1 MNLSNIISSITQL
14 ILISEGDTQMLQ
26 LEKVSRIYETGEL
39 KQTAL
44 NEVSICFSKN
54 EFVAILGPSG
64 SGKTTLLNIIGGLDR
79 CDHGDLVINGKST
92 EKFTDWELDAYRNK
106 SIGFVFQSF
115 NLIPHLS
122 ILDNIQM
129 GMILG
134 GVPSLERKKRAM
146 NLLKRVGLSDQAH
159 KRPCQLSNGQMQRV
173 AIARALAN
181 NPDIILADE
190 PTGSLDSQTG
200 EQTIELIR
208 EMAENKL
215 VIMVTHNEEIA
226 KKFADRVI
234 ILRDGSI
241 ASDSRVANESDP
253 HSELQIKKTRMDF
266 PTALKLSATNIL
278 TKKWRTA
285 LTVLASSIG
294 IVGIFLVLSLS
305 SGFGKQLADFEA
317 QTLSTFPIM
326 VSQTTVDIDSQNY
339 QRFESEMRLSD
350 AEELFI
356 YPYDPSDEIL
366 IHNNDLSDEYL
377 EYVESID
384 PKLLSGFTYTRHVN
398 MNLVAGYGEMAKT
411 IDQTQ
416 VNFTSYP
423 ENLDPESPGY
433 LESNFDLVAG
443 SFPRKPTDLVM
454 IVKQDNRVSKGVLQA
469 LGVDYNR
476 EKIAVEDIVGL
487 RIKAVSNDDF
497 YVKNGMRFSPKT
509 SMSDLIELY
518 YGEVGILLEISG
530 IIRAK
535 EQIKFSV
542 LDEGL
547 AYSDRLAR
555 MFIEDAMKSEIV
567 KAQKEL
573 YVNILTGEQFAS
585 DLFNVLSVIPPDI
598 TSRLIGGITL
608 PVTKRNTLQKLGAF
622 ETPVSV
628 VLYPKDFKSKQKVL
642 DYLDVWNEGKSDED
656 RVIYID
662 LASTITGLLD
672 GVLSASTI
680 VLLSFAM
687 ISLAVSLIMIGI
699 ITYISVTERTKEIGI
714 LRALGARKIDVAR
727 VFNAENFI
735 IGAFSGIL
743 GIFIASLLILPV
755 NSIIERMTGLPD
767 VAYLNPLFALGL
779 AGASVILTI
788 LGGLIPAKMAAR
800 KDPVEALRSE

>member
-1 MNLSNIISSITQL
+1 
-14 ILISEGDTQMLQ
+14 MLQ
-26 LEKVSRIYETGEL
+26 LEKVSKIYETGEFV
-39 KQTAL
+39 QTAL

-79 CDHGDLVINGKST
+79 CYHGDLVINGKSA
-92 EKFTDWELDAYRNK
+92 EEFTDWELDAYRNK

-134 GVPSLERKKRAM
+134 GVHPLERNKKAM
-146 NLLKRVGLSDQAH
+146 NLLEGVGLSDQAN
-159 KRPCQLSNGQMQRV
+159 KKPNQLSNGQMQRV

-181 NPDIILADE
+181 NPDIVLADE

-208 EMAENKL
+208 EMAVNKL

-226 KKFADRVI
+226 KRFADRVI
-234 ILRDGSI
+234 ILRDGYI
-241 ASDSRVANESDP
+241 ASDNRVVNEPDP
-253 HSELQIKKTRMDF
+253 RSELEIKKTRMSY

-305 SGFGKQLADFEA
+305 SGFGRQLADFES

-326 VSQTTVDIDSQNY
+326 VSQTTVDIDSRNF
-339 QRFESEMRLSD
+339 QRFESEMSLSD

-356 YPYDPSDEIL
+356 YPYDTSDEVL
-366 IHNNDLSDEYL
+366 IHNNNLSDEYL
-377 EYVESID
+377 EYVESIN

-411 IDQTQ
+411 IDQTH

-423 ENLDPESPGY
+423 ENLDSESPGY

-443 SFPRKPTDLVM
+443 SFPKKPTDLVM
-454 IVKQDNRVSKGVLQA
+454 IVKQDNRVSKGILQA
-469 LGVDYNR
+469 LGVDYDR
-476 EKIAVEDIVGL
+476 GIIAVEDIVGL
-487 RIKAVSNDDF
+487 RIKAISNNDF
-497 YVKNGMRFSPKT
+497 YVKDGMRFSPKS
-509 SMSDLIELY
+509 SMSDLMELY

-542 LDEGL
+542 LNEGL
-547 AYSDRLAR
+547 AYSDRLAK

-567 KAQKEL
+567 KAQKEF

-642 DYLDVWNEGKSDED
+642 EYLDAWNEGKSDEET
-656 RVIYID
+656 VIYID
-662 LASTITGLLD
+662 LASTITRLLD

-680 VLLSFAM
+680 VLLAFAL

-714 LRALGARKIDVAR
+714 LRALGARKIDVTR

-735 IGAFSGIL
+735 IGTFSGIL
-743 GIFIASLLILPV
+743 GIFIASLLILPM

-767 VAYLNPLFALGL
+767 VAYLNPLIALGL

>member
-1 MNLSNIISSITQL
+1 
-14 ILISEGDTQMLQ
+14 MLQ
-26 LEKVSRIYETGEL
+26 LEKVSKIYETGEFV
-39 KQTAL
+39 QTAL

-79 CDHGDLVINGKST
+79 CYHGDLVINGKSA
-92 EKFTDWELDAYRNK
+92 EEFTDWELDAYRNK

-134 GVPSLERKKRAM
+134 GVHPLERNKKAM
-146 NLLKRVGLSDQAH
+146 NLLEGVGLSDQAN
-159 KRPCQLSNGQMQRV
+159 KKPNQLSNGQMQRV

-181 NPDIILADE
+181 NPDIVLADE

-208 EMAENKL
+208 EMAVNKL
-215 VIMVTHNEEIA
+215 VIMVTHNDEIA
-226 KKFADRVI
+226 KRFADRVI
-234 ILRDGSI
+234 ILRDGYI
-241 ASDSRVANESDP
+241 ASDNRVVNEPDP
-253 HSELQIKKTRMDF
+253 RSELEIKKTRMSY

-305 SGFGKQLADFEA
+305 SGFGRQLADFES

-326 VSQTTVDIDSQNY
+326 VSQTTVDIDSRNF
-339 QRFESEMRLSD
+339 QRFESEMSLSD

-356 YPYDPSDEIL
+356 YPYDTSDEVL
-366 IHNNDLSDEYL
+366 IHNNNLSDEYL
-377 EYVESID
+377 EYVESIN

-411 IDQTQ
+411 IDQTH

-423 ENLDPESPGY
+423 ENLDSESPGY

-443 SFPRKPTDLVM
+443 SFPKKPTDLVM
-454 IVKQDNRVSKGVLQA
+454 IVKQDNRVSKGILQA
-469 LGVDYNR
+469 LGVDYDR
-476 EKIAVEDIVGL
+476 GIIAVEDIVGL
-487 RIKAVSNDDF
+487 KIKAISNNDF
-497 YVKNGMRFSPKT
+497 YVKDGMRFSPKS
-509 SMSDLIELY
+509 SMSDLMELY

-542 LDEGL
+542 LNEGL
-547 AYSDRLAR
+547 AYSDRLAK

-567 KAQKEL
+567 KAQKEF

-642 DYLDVWNEGKSDED
+642 EYLDAWNEGKSDEET
-656 RVIYID
+656 VIYID
-662 LASTITGLLD
+662 LASTITRLLD

-680 VLLSFAM
+680 VLLAFAL

-714 LRALGARKIDVAR
+714 LRALGARKIDVTR

-735 IGAFSGIL
+735 IGTFSGIL
-743 GIFIASLLILPV
+743 GIFIASLLILPM

-767 VAYLNPLFALGL
+767 VAYLNPLIALGL

>member
-1 MNLSNIISSITQL
+1 
-14 ILISEGDTQMLQ
+14 MLQ
-26 LEKVSRIYETGEL
+26 LEKVSKIYETGEFV
-39 KQTAL
+39 QTAL

-79 CDHGDLVINGKST
+79 CYHGDLVINGKSA
-92 EKFTDWELDAYRNK
+92 EEFTDWELDAYRNK

-134 GVPSLERKKRAM
+134 GVHPLERNKKAM
-146 NLLKRVGLSDQAH
+146 NLLEGVGLSDQAN
-159 KRPCQLSNGQMQRV
+159 KKPNQLSNGQMQRV

-181 NPDIILADE
+181 NPDIVLADE
-190 PTGSLDSQTG
+190 PTGSLDSKTG

-208 EMAENKL
+208 GMAENKL

-226 KKFADRVI
+226 KRFADRVI
-234 ILRDGSI
+234 ILRDGYI
-241 ASDSRVANESDP
+241 ASDNRVVNEPDP
-253 HSELQIKKTRMDF
+253 RSELQIKKTRMSY

-305 SGFGKQLADFEA
+305 SGFGRQLADFES

-326 VSQTTVDIDSQNY
+326 VSQTTVDIDSRNF
-339 QRFESEMRLSD
+339 QRFESEMSLSD

-356 YPYDPSDEIL
+356 YPYDTSDEVL
-366 IHNNDLSDEYL
+366 IHNNNLSDEYL
-377 EYVESID
+377 EYVESIN

-411 IDQTQ
+411 IDQTH

-423 ENLDPESPGY
+423 ENLDSESPGY

-443 SFPRKPTDLVM
+443 SFPKKPTDLVM
-454 IVKQDNRVSKGVLQA
+454 IVKQDNRVSKGILQA
-469 LGVDYNR
+469 LGVDYDR
-476 EKIAVEDIVGL
+476 GIIAVEDIVGL
-487 RIKAVSNDDF
+487 KIKAISNNDF
-497 YVKNGMRFSPKT
+497 YVKDGMRFSPKS
-509 SMSDLIELY
+509 SMSDLMELY

-542 LDEGL
+542 LNEGL
-547 AYSDRLAR
+547 AYSDRLAK

-567 KAQKEL
+567 KAQKEF

-608 PVTKRNTLQKLGAF
+608 PVTKRSTLQKLGAF

-642 DYLDVWNEGKSDED
+642 EYLDAWNEGKSDEET
-656 RVIYID
+656 VIYID
-662 LASTITGLLD
+662 LASTITRLLD

-680 VLLSFAM
+680 VLLAFAL

-714 LRALGARKIDVAR
+714 LRALGARKIDVTR

-735 IGAFSGIL
+735 IGTFSGIL
-743 GIFIASLLILPV
+743 GIFIASLLILPM

-767 VAYLNPLFALGL
+767 VAYLNPLIALGL

>member
-1 MNLSNIISSITQL
+1 
-14 ILISEGDTQMLQ
+14 MLQ
-26 LEKVSRIYETGEL
+26 LEKVSKIYETGEFV
-39 KQTAL
+39 QTAL

-79 CDHGDLVINGKST
+79 CYHGDLVINGKSA
-92 EKFTDWELDAYRNK
+92 EEFTDWELDAYRNK

-134 GVPSLERKKRAM
+134 GVHPLERNKKAM
-146 NLLKRVGLSDQAH
+146 NLLEGVGLSDQAN
-159 KRPCQLSNGQMQRV
+159 KKPNQLSNGQMQRV

-181 NPDIILADE
+181 NPDIVLADE

-208 EMAENKL
+208 EMAVNKL

-226 KKFADRVI
+226 KRFADRVI
-234 ILRDGSI
+234 ILRDGYI
-241 ASDSRVANESDP
+241 ASDNRVVNEPDP
-253 HSELQIKKTRMDF
+253 RSELQIKKTRMSY

-305 SGFGKQLADFEA
+305 SGFGRQLADFES

-326 VSQTTVDIDSQNY
+326 VSQTTVDIDSRNF
-339 QRFESEMRLSD
+339 QRFESEMSLSD

-356 YPYDPSDEIL
+356 YPYDTSDEVL
-366 IHNNDLSDEYL
+366 IHNNNLSDEYL
-377 EYVESID
+377 EYVESIN

-411 IDQTQ
+411 IDQTH

-423 ENLDPESPGY
+423 ENLDSESPGY

-443 SFPRKPTDLVM
+443 SFPKKPTDLVM
-454 IVKQDNRVSKGVLQA
+454 IVKQDNRVSKGILQA
-469 LGVDYNR
+469 LGVDYDR
-476 EKIAVEDIVGL
+476 GIIAVEDIVGL
-487 RIKAVSNDDF
+487 KIKAISNNDF
-497 YVKNGMRFSPKT
+497 YVKDGMRFSPKS
-509 SMSDLIELY
+509 SMSDLMELY

-542 LDEGL
+542 LNEGL
-547 AYSDRLAR
+547 AYSDRLAK

-567 KAQKEL
+567 KAQKEF

-642 DYLDVWNEGKSDED
+642 EYLDAWNEGKSDEET
-656 RVIYID
+656 VIYID
-662 LASTITGLLD
+662 LASTITRLLD

-680 VLLSFAM
+680 VLLAFAL

-714 LRALGARKIDVAR
+714 LRALGARKIDVTR

-735 IGAFSGIL
+735 IGTFSGIL
-743 GIFIASLLILPV
+743 GIFIASLLILPM

-767 VAYLNPLFALGL
+767 VAYLNPLIALGL

>member
-1 MNLSNIISSITQL
+1 
-14 ILISEGDTQMLQ
+14 MLQ
-26 LEKVSRIYETGEL
+26 LEKVSKIYETGEFV
-39 KQTAL
+39 QTAL

-79 CDHGDLVINGKST
+79 CYHGDLVINGKSA
-92 EKFTDWELDAYRNK
+92 EEFTDWELDAYRNK

-134 GVPSLERKKRAM
+134 GVHPLERNKKAM
-146 NLLKRVGLSDQAH
+146 NLLEEVGLSDQAN
-159 KRPCQLSNGQMQRV
+159 KKPNQLSNGQMQRV

-181 NPDIILADE
+181 NPDIVLADE

-208 EMAENKL
+208 EMAVNKL

-226 KKFADRVI
+226 KRFADRVI
-234 ILRDGSI
+234 ILRDGYI
-241 ASDSRVANESDP
+241 ASDNRVVNEPDP
-253 HSELQIKKTRMDF
+253 RSELEIKKTRMSY

-305 SGFGKQLADFEA
+305 SGFGRQLADFES

-326 VSQTTVDIDSQNY
+326 VSQTTVDIDSRNF
-339 QRFESEMRLSD
+339 QRFESEMSLSD

-356 YPYDPSDEIL
+356 YPYDTSDEVL
-366 IHNNDLSDEYL
+366 IHNNNLSDEYL
-377 EYVESID
+377 EYVESIN

-411 IDQTQ
+411 IDQTH

-423 ENLDPESPGY
+423 ENLDSESPGY
-433 LESNFDLVAG
+433 LETNFDLVAG
-443 SFPRKPTDLVM
+443 SFPKKPTDLVM
-454 IVKQDNRVSKGVLQA
+454 IVKQDNRVSKGILQA
-469 LGVDYNR
+469 LGVDYDR
-476 EKIAVEDIVGL
+476 GIIAVEDIVGL
-487 RIKAVSNDDF
+487 KIKAISNNDF
-497 YVKNGMRFSPKT
+497 YVKDGMRFSPKS
-509 SMSDLIELY
+509 SMSDLMELY

-542 LDEGL
+542 LNEGL
-547 AYSDRLAR
+547 AYSDRLAK

-567 KAQKEL
+567 KAQKEF

-642 DYLDVWNEGKSDED
+642 EYLDAWNEGKSDEET
-656 RVIYID
+656 VIYID
-662 LASTITGLLD
+662 LASTITRLLD

-680 VLLSFAM
+680 VLLAFAL

-714 LRALGARKIDVAR
+714 LRALGARKIDVTR

-735 IGAFSGIL
+735 IGTFSGIL
-743 GIFIASLLILPV
+743 GIFIASLLILPM

-767 VAYLNPLFALGL
+767 VAYLNPLIALGL

>member
-1 MNLSNIISSITQL
+1 L
-14 ILISEGDTQMLQ
+14 ILISEGDAQMLQ
-26 LEKVSRIYETGEL
+26 LEKVSKIYETGEFV
-39 KQTAL
+39 QTAL

-79 CDHGDLVINGKST
+79 CYHGDLVINGKSA
-92 EKFTDWELDAYRNK
+92 EEFTDWELDAYRNK

-134 GVPSLERKKRAM
+134 GVHPLERNKKAM
-146 NLLKRVGLSDQAH
+146 NLLEGVGLSDQAN
-159 KRPCQLSNGQMQRV
+159 KKPNQLSNGQMQRV

-181 NPDIILADE
+181 NPDIVLADE

-208 EMAENKL
+208 EMAVNKL

-226 KKFADRVI
+226 KRFADRVI
-234 ILRDGSI
+234 ILRDGYI
-241 ASDSRVANESDP
+241 ASDNRVVNGPDP
-253 HSELQIKKTRMDF
+253 RSELEIKKTRMSY

-305 SGFGKQLADFEA
+305 SGFGRQLADFES

-326 VSQTTVDIDSQNY
+326 VSQTTVDIDSRNF
-339 QRFESEMRLSD
+339 QRFESEMSLSD

-356 YPYDPSDEIL
+356 YPYDTSDEVL
-366 IHNNDLSDEYL
+366 IHNNNLSDEYL
-377 EYVESID
+377 EYVESIN

-411 IDQTQ
+411 IDQTH

-423 ENLDPESPGY
+423 ENLDSESPGY

-443 SFPRKPTDLVM
+443 SFPKKPTDLVM
-454 IVKQDNRVSKGVLQA
+454 IVKQDNRVSKGILQA
-469 LGVDYNR
+469 LGVDYDR
-476 EKIAVEDIVGL
+476 GIIAVEDIVGL
-487 RIKAVSNDDF
+487 RIKAISNNDF
-497 YVKNGMRFSPKT
+497 YVKDGMRFSPKS
-509 SMSDLIELY
+509 SMSDLMELY

-542 LDEGL
+542 LNEGL
-547 AYSDRLAR
+547 AYSDRLAK

-567 KAQKEL
+567 KAQKEF

-642 DYLDVWNEGKSDED
+642 EYLDAWNEGKSDEET
-656 RVIYID
+656 VIYID
-662 LASTITGLLD
+662 LASTITRLLD

-680 VLLSFAM
+680 VLLAFAL

-714 LRALGARKIDVAR
+714 LRALGARKIDVTR

-735 IGAFSGIL
+735 IGTFSGIL
-743 GIFIASLLILPV
+743 GIFIASLLILPM

-767 VAYLNPLFALGL
+767 VAYLNPLIALGL

>member
-1 MNLSNIISSITQL
+1 
-14 ILISEGDTQMLQ
+14 MLQ
-26 LEKVSRIYETGEL
+26 LEKVSKIYETGEFV
-39 KQTAL
+39 QTAL

-79 CDHGDLVINGKST
+79 CYHGDLVINGKSA
-92 EKFTDWELDAYRNK
+92 EEFTDWELDAYRNK

-134 GVPSLERKKRAM
+134 GVHPLERNKKAM
-146 NLLKRVGLSDQAH
+146 NLLEGVGLSDQAN
-159 KRPCQLSNGQMQRV
+159 KKPNQLSNGQMQRV

-181 NPDIILADE
+181 NPDIVLADE

-208 EMAENKL
+208 EMAVNKL

-226 KKFADRVI
+226 KRFADRVI
-234 ILRDGSI
+234 ILRDGYI
-241 ASDSRVANESDP
+241 ASDNRVVNEPDP
-253 HSELQIKKTRMDF
+253 RSELEIKKTRMSY

-305 SGFGKQLADFEA
+305 SGFGRQLADFES

-326 VSQTTVDIDSQNY
+326 VSQTTVDIDSRNF
-339 QRFESEMRLSD
+339 QRFESEMSLSD

-356 YPYDPSDEIL
+356 YPYDTSDEVL
-366 IHNNDLSDEYL
+366 IHNNNLSDEYL
-377 EYVESID
+377 EYVESIN

-411 IDQTQ
+411 IDQTH

-423 ENLDPESPGY
+423 ENLDSESPGY

-443 SFPRKPTDLVM
+443 SFPKKPTDLVM
-454 IVKQDNRVSKGVLQA
+454 IVKQDNRVSKGILQA
-469 LGVDYNR
+469 LGVDYDR
-476 EKIAVEDIVGL
+476 GIIAVEDIVGL
-487 RIKAVSNDDF
+487 KIKAISNNDF
-497 YVKNGMRFSPKT
+497 YVKDGMRFSPKS
-509 SMSDLIELY
+509 SMSDLMELY

-542 LDEGL
+542 LNEGL
-547 AYSDRLAR
+547 AYSDRLAK

-567 KAQKEL
+567 KAQKEF

-608 PVTKRNTLQKLGAF
+608 PVTKRSTLQKLGAF

-642 DYLDVWNEGKSDED
+642 EYLDAWNEGKSDEET
-656 RVIYID
+656 VIYID
-662 LASTITGLLD
+662 LASTITRLLD

-680 VLLSFAM
+680 VLLAFAL

-714 LRALGARKIDVAR
+714 LRALGARKIDVTR

-735 IGAFSGIL
+735 IGTFSGIL
-743 GIFIASLLILPV
+743 GIFIASLLILPM

-767 VAYLNPLFALGL
+767 VAYLNPLIALGL

>member
-1 MNLSNIISSITQL
+1 
-14 ILISEGDTQMLQ
+14 MLQ
-26 LEKVSRIYETGEL
+26 LEKVSKIYETGEFV
-39 KQTAL
+39 QTAL

-79 CDHGDLVINGKST
+79 CYHGDLVINGKSA
-92 EKFTDWELDAYRNK
+92 EEFTDWELDAYRNK

-134 GVPSLERKKRAM
+134 GVHPLERNKKAM
-146 NLLKRVGLSDQAH
+146 NLLEEVGLSDQAN
-159 KRPCQLSNGQMQRV
+159 KKPNQLSNGQMQRV

-181 NPDIILADE
+181 NPDIVLADE

-208 EMAENKL
+208 EMAVNKL

-226 KKFADRVI
+226 KRFADRVI
-234 ILRDGSI
+234 ILRDGYI
-241 ASDSRVANESDP
+241 ASDNRVVNEPDP
-253 HSELQIKKTRMDF
+253 RSELQIKKTRMSY

-305 SGFGKQLADFEA
+305 SGFGRQLADFES

-326 VSQTTVDIDSQNY
+326 VSQTTVDIDSRNFR
-339 QRFESEMRLSD
+339 RFESEMSLSD

-356 YPYDPSDEIL
+356 YPYDTSDEVL
-366 IHNNDLSDEYL
+366 IHNNNLSDEYL
-377 EYVESID
+377 EYVESIN

-411 IDQTQ
+411 IDQTH

-423 ENLDPESPGY
+423 ENLDSESPGY

-443 SFPRKPTDLVM
+443 SFPKKPTDLVM
-454 IVKQDNRVSKGVLQA
+454 IVKQDNRVSKGILQA
-469 LGVDYNR
+469 LGVDYDR
-476 EKIAVEDIVGL
+476 GIIAVEDIVGL
-487 RIKAVSNDDF
+487 RIKAISNNDF
-497 YVKNGMRFSPKT
+497 YVKDGMRFSPKS
-509 SMSDLIELY
+509 SMSDLMELY

-542 LDEGL
+542 LNEGL
-547 AYSDRLAR
+547 AYSDSLAK

-567 KAQKEL
+567 KAQKEF

-642 DYLDVWNEGKSDED
+642 EYLDAWNEGKSDEET
-656 RVIYID
+656 VIYID
-662 LASTITGLLD
+662 LASTITRLLD

-680 VLLSFAM
+680 VLLAFAL

-714 LRALGARKIDVAR
+714 LRALGARKIDVTR

-735 IGAFSGIL
+735 IGTFSGIL
-743 GIFIASLLILPV
+743 GIFIASLLILPM

-767 VAYLNPLFALGL
+767 VAYLNPLIALGL

-800 KDPVEALRSE
+800 KDPVEGFEK

>member
-1 MNLSNIISSITQL
+1 L
-14 ILISEGDTQMLQ
+14 ILISEGDAQMLQ
-26 LEKVSRIYETGEL
+26 LEKVSKIYETGEFV
-39 KQTAL
+39 QTAL

-79 CDHGDLVINGKST
+79 CYHGDLVINGKSA
-92 EKFTDWELDAYRNK
+92 EEFTDWELDAYRNK

-134 GVPSLERKKRAM
+134 GVHPLERNKKAM
-146 NLLKRVGLSDQAH
+146 NLLEEVGLSDQAN
-159 KRPCQLSNGQMQRV
+159 KKPNQLSNGQMQRV

-181 NPDIILADE
+181 NPDIVLADE

-208 EMAENKL
+208 EMAVNKL

-226 KKFADRVI
+226 KRFADRVI
-234 ILRDGSI
+234 ILRDGYI
-241 ASDSRVANESDP
+241 ASDNRVVNEPDP
-253 HSELQIKKTRMDF
+253 RSELEIKKTRMSY

-305 SGFGKQLADFEA
+305 SGFGRQLADFES

-326 VSQTTVDIDSQNY
+326 VSQTTVDIDSRNF
-339 QRFESEMRLSD
+339 QRFESEMSLSD

-356 YPYDPSDEIL
+356 YPYDTSDEVL
-366 IHNNDLSDEYL
+366 IHNNNLSDEYL
-377 EYVESID
+377 EYVESIN

-411 IDQTQ
+411 IDQTH

-423 ENLDPESPGY
+423 ENLDSESPGY
-433 LESNFDLVAG
+433 LETNFDLVAG
-443 SFPRKPTDLVM
+443 SFPKKPTDLVM
-454 IVKQDNRVSKGVLQA
+454 IVKQDNRVSKGILQA
-469 LGVDYNR
+469 LGVDYDR
-476 EKIAVEDIVGL
+476 GIIAVEDIVGL
-487 RIKAVSNDDF
+487 KIKAISNNDF
-497 YVKNGMRFSPKT
+497 YVKDGMRFSPKS
-509 SMSDLIELY
+509 SMSDLMELY

-542 LDEGL
+542 LNEGL
-547 AYSDRLAR
+547 AYSDRLAK

-567 KAQKEL
+567 KAQKEF

-642 DYLDVWNEGKSDED
+642 EYLDAWNEGKSDEET
-656 RVIYID
+656 VIYID
-662 LASTITGLLD
+662 LASTITRLLD

-680 VLLSFAM
+680 VLLAFAL

-714 LRALGARKIDVAR
+714 LRALGARKIDVTR

-735 IGAFSGIL
+735 IGTFSGIL
-743 GIFIASLLILPV
+743 GIFIASLLILPM

-767 VAYLNPLFALGL
+767 VAYLNPLIALGL

>member
-1 MNLSNIISSITQL
+1 ML
-14 ILISEGDTQMLQ
+14 ILISEGDAQMLQ
-26 LEKVSRIYETGEL
+26 LEKVSKIYETGEFV
-39 KQTAL
+39 QTAL

-79 CDHGDLVINGKST
+79 CYHGDLVINGKSA
-92 EKFTDWELDAYRNK
+92 EEFTDWELDAYRNK

-134 GVPSLERKKRAM
+134 GVHPLERNKKAM
-146 NLLKRVGLSDQAH
+146 NLLEGVGLSDQAN
-159 KRPCQLSNGQMQRV
+159 KKPNQLSNGQMQRV

-181 NPDIILADE
+181 NPDIVLADE

-208 EMAENKL
+208 EMAVNKL

-226 KKFADRVI
+226 KRFADRVI
-234 ILRDGSI
+234 ILRDGYI
-241 ASDSRVANESDP
+241 ASDNRVVNEPDP
-253 HSELQIKKTRMDF
+253 RSELEIKKTRMSY

-305 SGFGKQLADFEA
+305 SGFGRQLADFES

-326 VSQTTVDIDSQNY
+326 VSQTTVDIDSRNF
-339 QRFESEMRLSD
+339 QRFESEMSLSD

-356 YPYDPSDEIL
+356 YPYDTSDEVL
-366 IHNNDLSDEYL
+366 IHNNNLSDEYL
-377 EYVESID
+377 EYVESIN

-411 IDQTQ
+411 IDQTH

-423 ENLDPESPGY
+423 ENLDSESPGY

-443 SFPRKPTDLVM
+443 SFPKKPTDLVM
-454 IVKQDNRVSKGVLQA
+454 IVKQDNRVSKGILQA
-469 LGVDYNR
+469 LGVDYDR
-476 EKIAVEDIVGL
+476 GIIAVEDIVGL
-487 RIKAVSNDDF
+487 KIKAISNNDF
-497 YVKNGMRFSPKT
+497 YVKDGMRFSPKS
-509 SMSDLIELY
+509 SMSDLMELY

-542 LDEGL
+542 LNEGL
-547 AYSDRLAR
+547 AYSDRLAK

-567 KAQKEL
+567 KAQKEF

-642 DYLDVWNEGKSDED
+642 EYLDAWNEGKSDEET
-656 RVIYID
+656 VIYID
-662 LASTITGLLD
+662 LASTITRLLD

-680 VLLSFAM
+680 VLLAFAL

-714 LRALGARKIDVAR
+714 LRALGARKIDVTR

-735 IGAFSGIL
+735 IGTFSGIL
-743 GIFIASLLILPV
+743 GIFIASLLILPM

-767 VAYLNPLFALGL
+767 VAYLNPLIALGL

>member
-1 MNLSNIISSITQL
+1 
-14 ILISEGDTQMLQ
+14 MLQ
-26 LEKVSRIYETGEL
+26 LEKVSKIYETGEFV
-39 KQTAL
+39 QTAL

-79 CDHGDLVINGKST
+79 CYHGDLVINGKSA
-92 EKFTDWELDAYRNK
+92 EEFTDWELDAYRNK

-134 GVPSLERKKRAM
+134 GVHPLERNKKAM
-146 NLLKRVGLSDQAH
+146 NLLEGVGLSDQAN
-159 KRPCQLSNGQMQRV
+159 KKPNQLSNGQMQRV

-181 NPDIILADE
+181 NPDIVLADE

-208 EMAENKL
+208 EMAVNKL

-226 KKFADRVI
+226 KRFADRVI
-234 ILRDGSI
+234 ILRDGYI
-241 ASDSRVANESDP
+241 ASDNRVVNEPDP
-253 HSELQIKKTRMDF
+253 RSELEIKKTRMSY

-305 SGFGKQLADFEA
+305 SGFGRQLADFES

-326 VSQTTVDIDSQNY
+326 VSQTTVDIDSRNF
-339 QRFESEMRLSD
+339 QRFESEMSLSD

-356 YPYDPSDEIL
+356 YPYDTSDEVL
-366 IHNNDLSDEYL
+366 IHNNNLSDEYL
-377 EYVESID
+377 EYVESIN

-411 IDQTQ
+411 IDQTH

-423 ENLDPESPGY
+423 ENLDSESPGY

-443 SFPRKPTDLVM
+443 SFPKKPTDLVM
-454 IVKQDNRVSKGVLQA
+454 IVKQDNRVSKGILQA
-469 LGVDYNR
+469 LGVDYDR
-476 EKIAVEDIVGL
+476 GIIAVEDIVGL
-487 RIKAVSNDDF
+487 KIKAISNNDF
-497 YVKNGMRFSPKT
+497 YVKDGMRFSPKS
-509 SMSDLIELY
+509 SMSDLMELY

-542 LDEGL
+542 LNEGL
-547 AYSDRLAR
+547 AYSDRLAK

-567 KAQKEL
+567 KAQKEF

-642 DYLDVWNEGKSDED
+642 EYLDAWNEGKSDEET
-656 RVIYID
+656 VIYID
-662 LASTITGLLD
+662 LASTITRLLD

-680 VLLSFAM
+680 VLLAFAL

-714 LRALGARKIDVAR
+714 LRALGARKIDVTR

-735 IGAFSGIL
+735 IGTFSGIL
-743 GIFIASLLILPV
+743 GIFIASLLILPM

-767 VAYLNPLFALGL
+767 VAYLNPLIALGL

>member
-1 MNLSNIISSITQL
+1 
-14 ILISEGDTQMLQ
+14 MLQ
-26 LEKVSRIYETGEL
+26 LEKVSKIYETGEFV
-39 KQTAL
+39 QTAL

-79 CDHGDLVINGKST
+79 CYHGDLVINGKSA
-92 EKFTDWELDAYRNK
+92 EEFTDWELDAYRNK

-134 GVPSLERKKRAM
+134 GVHPLERNKKAM
-146 NLLKRVGLSDQAH
+146 NLLEGVGLSDQAN
-159 KRPCQLSNGQMQRV
+159 KKPNQLSNGQMQRV

-181 NPDIILADE
+181 NPDIVLADE

-208 EMAENKL
+208 EMAVNKL

-226 KKFADRVI
+226 KRFADRVI
-234 ILRDGSI
+234 ILRDGYI
-241 ASDSRVANESDP
+241 ASDNRVVNGPDP
-253 HSELQIKKTRMDF
+253 RSELEIKKTRMSY

-305 SGFGKQLADFEA
+305 SGFGRQLADFES

-326 VSQTTVDIDSQNY
+326 VSQTTVDIDSRNF
-339 QRFESEMRLSD
+339 QRFESEMSLSD

-356 YPYDPSDEIL
+356 YPYDTSDEVL
-366 IHNNDLSDEYL
+366 IHNNNLSDEYL
-377 EYVESID
+377 EYVESIN

-411 IDQTQ
+411 IDQTH

-423 ENLDPESPGY
+423 ENLDSESPGY

-443 SFPRKPTDLVM
+443 SFPKKPTDLVM
-454 IVKQDNRVSKGVLQA
+454 IVKQDNRVSKGILQA
-469 LGVDYNR
+469 LGVDYDR
-476 EKIAVEDIVGL
+476 GIIAVEDIVGL
-487 RIKAVSNDDF
+487 RIKAISNNDF
-497 YVKNGMRFSPKT
+497 YVKDGMRFSPKS
-509 SMSDLIELY
+509 SMSDLMELY

-542 LDEGL
+542 LNEGL
-547 AYSDRLAR
+547 AYSDRLAK

-567 KAQKEL
+567 KAQKEF

-642 DYLDVWNEGKSDED
+642 EYLDAWNEGKSDEET
-656 RVIYID
+656 VIYID
-662 LASTITGLLD
+662 LASTITRLLD

-680 VLLSFAM
+680 VLLAFAL

-714 LRALGARKIDVAR
+714 LRALGARKIDVTR

-735 IGAFSGIL
+735 IGTFSGIL
-743 GIFIASLLILPV
+743 GIFIASLLILPM

-767 VAYLNPLFALGL
+767 VAYLNPLIALGL

>member
-1 MNLSNIISSITQL
+1 
-14 ILISEGDTQMLQ
+14 MLQ
-26 LEKVSRIYETGEL
+26 LEKVSKIYETGEFV
-39 KQTAL
+39 QTAL

-79 CDHGDLVINGKST
+79 CYHGDLVINGKSA
-92 EKFTDWELDAYRNK
+92 EEFTDWELDAYRNK

-134 GVPSLERKKRAM
+134 GVHPLERNKKAM
-146 NLLKRVGLSDQAH
+146 NLLEGVGLSDQAN
-159 KRPCQLSNGQMQRV
+159 KKPNQLSNGQMQRV

-181 NPDIILADE
+181 NPDIVLADE

-208 EMAENKL
+208 EMAVNKL

-226 KKFADRVI
+226 KRFADRVI
-234 ILRDGSI
+234 ILRDGYI
-241 ASDSRVANESDP
+241 ASDNRVVNEPDP
-253 HSELQIKKTRMDF
+253 RSELQIKKTRMSY

-305 SGFGKQLADFEA
+305 SGFGRQLADFES

-326 VSQTTVDIDSQNY
+326 VSQTTVDIDSRNF
-339 QRFESEMRLSD
+339 QRFESEMSLSD

-356 YPYDPSDEIL
+356 YPYDTSDEVL
-366 IHNNDLSDEYL
+366 IHNNNLSDEYL
-377 EYVESID
+377 EYVESIN

-411 IDQTQ
+411 IDQTH

-423 ENLDPESPGY
+423 ENLDSESPGY

-443 SFPRKPTDLVM
+443 SFPKKPTDLVM
-454 IVKQDNRVSKGVLQA
+454 IVKQDNRVSKGILQA
-469 LGVDYNR
+469 LGVDYDR
-476 EKIAVEDIVGL
+476 GIIAVEDIVGL
-487 RIKAVSNDDF
+487 KIKAISNNDF
-497 YVKNGMRFSPKT
+497 YVKDGMRFSPKS
-509 SMSDLIELY
+509 SMSDLMELY

-542 LDEGL
+542 LNEGL
-547 AYSDRLAR
+547 AYSDSLAK

-567 KAQKEL
+567 KAQKEF

-642 DYLDVWNEGKSDED
+642 EYLDAWNEGKSDEET
-656 RVIYID
+656 VIYID
-662 LASTITGLLD
+662 LASTITRLLD

-680 VLLSFAM
+680 VLLAFAL

-714 LRALGARKIDVAR
+714 LRALGARKIDVTR

-735 IGAFSGIL
+735 IGTFSGIL
-743 GIFIASLLILPV
+743 GIFIASLLILPM

-767 VAYLNPLFALGL
+767 VAYLNPLIALGL

>member
-1 MNLSNIISSITQL
+1 
-14 ILISEGDTQMLQ
+14 MLK
-26 LEKVSRIYETGEL
+26 LAKVSKIYEVGEL

-44 NEVSICFSKN
+44 NKVSICFSVN

-79 CDHGDLVINGKST
+79 CDHGELVINGKST
-92 EKFTDWELDAYRNK
+92 EEFTDWELDAYRNK
-106 SIGFVFQSF
+106 SIGFVFQNF

-134 GVPSLERKKRAM
+134 GVHPSERKKRAM
-146 NLLKRVGLSDQAH
+146 NLLKRVGLSDQVN
-159 KRPCQLSNGQMQRV
+159 KKPFQLSNGQMQRV

-226 KKFADRVI
+226 KRFADRVI

-241 ASDSRVANESDP
+241 ASDSKVANESDP
-253 HSELQIKKTRMDF
+253 HSELQIKKTRMSF
-266 PTALKLSATNIL
+266 PTAVKLSATNIM

-294 IVGIFLVLSLS
+294 IVGILLVLSLS
-305 SGFGKQLADFEA
+305 SGFGKQLSDFEA

-326 VSQTTVDIDSQNY
+326 VSQTTVDIASRNY
-339 QRFESEMRLSD
+339 QRFESSMGLSD
-350 AEELFI
+350 AEGLFI
-356 YPYDPSDEIL
+356 FPYDPSDEIL

-377 EYVESID
+377 EYVENID
-384 PKLLSGFTYTRHVN
+384 PKLLSGFTYTRHIN

-411 IDQTQ
+411 VDQTQ

-423 ENLDPESPGY
+423 ENLDPESQGY

-454 IVKQDNRVSKGVLQA
+454 IVNQDNRISKGILQA
-469 LGVDYNR
+469 LGVDYDK

-487 RIKAVSNDDF
+487 RIKAVSNNDF
-497 YVKNGMRFSPKT
+497 YVKNGMRFSPKS
-509 SMSDLIELY
+509 SMSELMELY
-518 YGEVGILLEISG
+518 YGEVGIPLEISG

-535 EQIKFSV
+535 DYIEFSV

-547 AYSDRLAR
+547 AYSDRLAQ
-555 MFIEDAMKSEIV
+555 MFIQDAVKSEIV

-585 DLFNVLSVIPPDI
+585 DLFNILSLIPPDI

-628 VLYPKDFKSKQKVL
+628 VLYPKDFKSKQKVIE
-642 DYLDVWNEGKSDED
+642 YLDAWNEGKSDED

-662 LASTITGLLD
+662 LASIITGLLD
-672 GVLSASTI
+672 GVLSAATI
-680 VLLSFAM
+680 VLLAFAL

-699 ITYISVTERTKEIGI
+699 ITYISVTERTREIGI
-714 LRALGARKIDVAR
+714 LRALGARKIDVTR
-727 VFNAENFI
+727 VFNAENFV
-735 IGAFSGIL
+735 IGTFSGIL
-743 GIFIASLLILPV
+743 GIFVASLLILPV

-767 VAYLNPLFALGL
+767 VAYLNPLTALGL
-779 AGASVILTI
+779 AGASVLLTI

>member
-1 MNLSNIISSITQL
+1 
-14 ILISEGDTQMLQ
+14 MLQ
-26 LEKVSRIYETGEL
+26 LEKVSKIYETGEFV
-39 KQTAL
+39 QTAL

-79 CDHGDLVINGKST
+79 CYHGDLVINGKSA
-92 EKFTDWELDAYRNK
+92 EEFTDWELDAYRNK

-134 GVPSLERKKRAM
+134 GVHPLERNKKAM
-146 NLLKRVGLSDQAH
+146 NLLEGVGLSDQAN
-159 KRPCQLSNGQMQRV
+159 KKPNQLSNGQMQRV

-181 NPDIILADE
+181 NPDIVLADE

-208 EMAENKL
+208 EMAVNKL

-226 KKFADRVI
+226 KRFADRVI
-234 ILRDGSI
+234 ILRDGYI
-241 ASDSRVANESDP
+241 ASDNRVVNEPDP
-253 HSELQIKKTRMDF
+253 RSELQIKKTRMSY

-305 SGFGKQLADFEA
+305 SGFGRQLADFES

-326 VSQTTVDIDSQNY
+326 VSQTTVDIDSRNF
-339 QRFESEMRLSD
+339 QRFESEMSLSD

-356 YPYDPSDEIL
+356 YPYDTSDEVL
-366 IHNNDLSDEYL
+366 IHNNNLSDEYL
-377 EYVESID
+377 EYVESIN

-411 IDQTQ
+411 IDQTH

-423 ENLDPESPGY
+423 ENLDSESPGY

-443 SFPRKPTDLVM
+443 SFPKKPTDLVM
-454 IVKQDNRVSKGVLQA
+454 IVKQDNRVSKGILQA
-469 LGVDYNR
+469 LGVDYDR
-476 EKIAVEDIVGL
+476 GIIAVEDIVGL
-487 RIKAVSNDDF
+487 RIKAISNNDF
-497 YVKNGMRFSPKT
+497 YVKDGMRFSPKS
-509 SMSDLIELY
+509 SMSDLMELY

-542 LDEGL
+542 LNEGL
-547 AYSDRLAR
+547 AYSDSLAK

-567 KAQKEL
+567 KAQKEF

-642 DYLDVWNEGKSDED
+642 EYLDAWNEGKSDEET
-656 RVIYID
+656 VIYID
-662 LASTITGLLD
+662 LASTITRLLD

-680 VLLSFAM
+680 VLLAFAL

-714 LRALGARKIDVAR
+714 LRALGARKIDVTR

-735 IGAFSGIL
+735 IGTFSGIL
-743 GIFIASLLILPV
+743 GIFIASLLILPM

-767 VAYLNPLFALGL
+767 VAYLNPLIALGL

>member
-1 MNLSNIISSITQL
+1 
-14 ILISEGDTQMLQ
+14 MLQ
-26 LEKVSRIYETGEL
+26 LEKVSKIYETGEFV
-39 KQTAL
+39 QTAL

-79 CDHGDLVINGKST
+79 CYHGDLVINGKSA
-92 EKFTDWELDAYRNK
+92 EEFTDWELDAYRNK

-134 GVPSLERKKRAM
+134 GVHPLERNKKAM
-146 NLLKRVGLSDQAH
+146 NLLEEVGLSDQAN
-159 KRPCQLSNGQMQRV
+159 KKPNQLSNGQMQRV

-181 NPDIILADE
+181 NPDIVLADE

-208 EMAENKL
+208 EMAVNKL

-226 KKFADRVI
+226 KRFADRVI
-234 ILRDGSI
+234 ILRDGYI
-241 ASDSRVANESDP
+241 ASDNRVVNEPDP
-253 HSELQIKKTRMDF
+253 RSELQIKKTRMSY

-305 SGFGKQLADFEA
+305 SGFGRQLADFES

-326 VSQTTVDIDSQNY
+326 VSQTTVDIDSRNFR
-339 QRFESEMRLSD
+339 RFESEMSLSD

-356 YPYDPSDEIL
+356 YPYDTSDEVL
-366 IHNNDLSDEYL
+366 IHNNNLSDEYL
-377 EYVESID
+377 EYVESIN

-411 IDQTQ
+411 IDQTH

-423 ENLDPESPGY
+423 ENLDSESPGY

-443 SFPRKPTDLVM
+443 SFPKKPTDLVM
-454 IVKQDNRVSKGVLQA
+454 IVKQDNRVSKGILQA
-469 LGVDYNR
+469 LGVDYDR
-476 EKIAVEDIVGL
+476 GIIAVEDIVGL
-487 RIKAVSNDDF
+487 RIKAISNNDF
-497 YVKNGMRFSPKT
+497 YVKDGMRFSPKS
-509 SMSDLIELY
+509 SMSDLMELY

-542 LDEGL
+542 LNEGL
-547 AYSDRLAR
+547 AYSDSLAK

-567 KAQKEL
+567 KAQKEF

-642 DYLDVWNEGKSDED
+642 EYLDAWNEGKSDEET
-656 RVIYID
+656 VIYID
-662 LASTITGLLD
+662 LASTITRLLD

-680 VLLSFAM
+680 VLLAFAL

-714 LRALGARKIDVAR
+714 LRALGARKIDVTR

-735 IGAFSGIL
+735 IGTFSGIL
-743 GIFIASLLILPV
+743 GIFIASLLILPM

-767 VAYLNPLFALGL
+767 VAYLNPLIALGL

>member
-1 MNLSNIISSITQL
+1 
-14 ILISEGDTQMLQ
+14 MLQ
-26 LEKVSRIYETGEL
+26 LEKVSKIYETGEFV
-39 KQTAL
+39 QTAL

-79 CDHGDLVINGKST
+79 CYHGDLVINGKSA
-92 EKFTDWELDAYRNK
+92 EEFTDWELDAYRNK

-134 GVPSLERKKRAM
+134 GVHPLERNKKAM
-146 NLLKRVGLSDQAH
+146 NLLEGVGLSDQAN
-159 KRPCQLSNGQMQRV
+159 KKPNQLSNGQMQRV

-181 NPDIILADE
+181 NPDIVLADE

-208 EMAENKL
+208 EMAVNKL

-226 KKFADRVI
+226 KRFADRVI
-234 ILRDGSI
+234 ILRDGYI
-241 ASDSRVANESDP
+241 ASDNRVVNGPDP
-253 HSELQIKKTRMDF
+253 RSELEIKKTRMSY

-305 SGFGKQLADFEA
+305 SGFGRQLADFES

-326 VSQTTVDIDSQNY
+326 VSQTTVDIDSRNF
-339 QRFESEMRLSD
+339 QRFESEMSLSD

-356 YPYDPSDEIL
+356 YPYDTSDEVL
-366 IHNNDLSDEYL
+366 IHNNNLSDEYL
-377 EYVESID
+377 EYVESIN

-411 IDQTQ
+411 IDQTH

-423 ENLDPESPGY
+423 ENLDSESPGY

-443 SFPRKPTDLVM
+443 SFPKKPTDLVM
-454 IVKQDNRVSKGVLQA
+454 IVKQDNRVSKGILQA
-469 LGVDYNR
+469 LGVDYDR
-476 EKIAVEDIVGL
+476 GIIAVEDIVGL
-487 RIKAVSNDDF
+487 KIKAISNNDF
-497 YVKNGMRFSPKT
+497 YVKDGMRFSPKS
-509 SMSDLIELY
+509 SMSDLMELY

-542 LDEGL
+542 LNEGL
-547 AYSDRLAR
+547 AYSDRLAK

-567 KAQKEL
+567 KAQKEF

-642 DYLDVWNEGKSDED
+642 EYLDAWNEGKSDEET
-656 RVIYID
+656 VIYID
-662 LASTITGLLD
+662 LASTITRLLD

-680 VLLSFAM
+680 VLLAFAL

-714 LRALGARKIDVAR
+714 LRALGARKIDVTR

-735 IGAFSGIL
+735 IGTFSGIL
-743 GIFIASLLILPV
+743 GIFIASLLILPM

-767 VAYLNPLFALGL
+767 VAYLNPLIALGL

>member
-1 MNLSNIISSITQL
+1 
-14 ILISEGDTQMLQ
+14 MLQ
-26 LEKVSRIYETGEL
+26 LDKVSKIYETGEL

-146 NLLKRVGLSDQAH
+146 NLLERVGLSDQAH
-159 KRPCQLSNGQMQRV
+159 KRPYQLSNGQMQRV

-241 ASDSRVANESDP
+241 ASDNKVVNESDP
-253 HSELQIKKTRMDF
+253 HSELQIKKTRMSF

-350 AEELFI
+350 PEGLFI
-356 YPYDPSDEIL
+356 YPYDTSDEIL

-384 PKLLSGFTYTRHVN
+384 PKLLSGFTYTRHVS

-454 IVKQDNRVSKGVLQA
+454 IVKQGNRVSKGILHA
-469 LGVDYNR
+469 LGVDYNK

-487 RIKAVSNDDF
+487 RIKAVNNNDF

-509 SMSDLIELY
+509 SVSDLMELY
-518 YGEVGILLEISG
+518 YGEVGTLLEISG

-535 EQIKFSV
+535 ENIEFSV

-547 AYSDRLAR
+547 AYSDRLAQ

-642 DYLDVWNEGKSDED
+642 DYLDAWNEGKSDGD

-727 VFNAENFI
+727 VFNAENLI

-767 VAYLNPLFALGL
+767 VAYLNPLFAIGL

>member
-1 MNLSNIISSITQL
+1 
-14 ILISEGDTQMLQ
+14 MLQ
-26 LEKVSRIYETGEL
+26 LERVSKIYETGEF

-79 CDHGDLVINGKST
+79 CDHGELVINGKST
-92 EKFTDWELDAYRNK
+92 EEFTDWQLDAYRNK

-115 NLIPHLS
+115 NLISHLS

-134 GVPSLERKKRAM
+134 GVHPLDRKKRAIS
-146 NLLKRVGLSDQAH
+146 LLSKVGLSDQAN
-159 KRPCQLSNGQMQRV
+159 KKPNQLSNGQMQRV

-226 KKFADRVI
+226 KRFADRVI

-241 ASDSRVANESDP
+241 VSDNRVADESDQ
-253 HSELQIKKTRMDF
+253 HSELQIKKTRMSF

-278 TKKWRTA
+278 TKRWRTA

-326 VSQTTVDIDSQNY
+326 VSQTTVDIASQNY
-339 QRFESEMRLSD
+339 QRFESEMELSD

-384 PKLLSGFTYTRHVN
+384 PKLLLGFTYTRHVN
-398 MNLVAGYGEMAKT
+398 MNLVAGYGEMAKAV
-411 IDQTQ
+411 DQTH

-454 IVKQDNRVSKGVLQA
+454 IVKQDNRVSKGILQA
-469 LGVDYNR
+469 LGVDYDR
-476 EKIAVEDIVGL
+476 DRIAVEDIVGL
-487 RIKAVSNDDF
+487 RIKAVSNNDF
-497 YVKNGMRFSPKT
+497 YVKNGMRFSPRS
-509 SMSDLIELY
+509 SMSELMELY
-518 YGEVGILLEISG
+518 YGEVGIPLEISG

-535 EQIKFSV
+535 DYIEFSV

-547 AYSDRLAR
+547 AYSDRLAQ
-555 MFIEDAMKSEIV
+555 MFIEDATKSEIV

-585 DLFNVLSVIPPDI
+585 DLFNILSVIPQDI

-628 VLYPKDFKSKQKVL
+628 VLYPKDFKSKQKVIE
-642 DYLDVWNEGKSDED
+642 YLDAWNEGKSDGD

-680 VLLSFAM
+680 VLLAFAL
-687 ISLAVSLIMIGI
+687 ISLVVSLIMIGI

-714 LRALGARKIDVAR
+714 LRALGARKIDVTR
-727 VFNAENFI
+727 VFNAENFV
-735 IGAFSGIL
+735 IGSFSGIL
-743 GIFIASLLILPV
+743 GIFIASLLILPM
-755 NSIIERMTGLPD
+755 NSIIERITGLPD
-767 VAYLNPLFALGL
+767 VAYLNPLIALGL
-779 AGASVILTI
+779 AGASALLTI

>member
-1 MNLSNIISSITQL
+1 
-14 ILISEGDTQMLQ
+14 MLQ
-26 LEKVSRIYETGEL
+26 LEKVSKIYETGEFV
-39 KQTAL
+39 QTAL

-79 CDHGDLVINGKST
+79 CYHGDLVINGKSA
-92 EKFTDWELDAYRNK
+92 EEFTDWELDAYRNK

-134 GVPSLERKKRAM
+134 GVHPLERNKKAM
-146 NLLKRVGLSDQAH
+146 NLLEGVGLSDQAN
-159 KRPCQLSNGQMQRV
+159 KKPNQLSNGQMQRV

-181 NPDIILADE
+181 NPDIVLADE

-208 EMAENKL
+208 GMAENKL

-226 KKFADRVI
+226 KRFADRVI
-234 ILRDGSI
+234 ILRDGYI
-241 ASDSRVANESDP
+241 ASDNRVVNEPDP
-253 HSELQIKKTRMDF
+253 RSELEIKKTRMSY

-305 SGFGKQLADFEA
+305 SGFGRQLADFES

-326 VSQTTVDIDSQNY
+326 VSQTTVDIDSRNF
-339 QRFESEMRLSD
+339 QRFESEMSLSD

-356 YPYDPSDEIL
+356 YPYDTSDEVL
-366 IHNNDLSDEYL
+366 IHNNNLSDEYL
-377 EYVESID
+377 EYVESIN

-411 IDQTQ
+411 IDQTH

-423 ENLDPESPGY
+423 ENLDSESPGY

-443 SFPRKPTDLVM
+443 SFPKKPTDLVM
-454 IVKQDNRVSKGVLQA
+454 IVKQDNRVSKGILQA
-469 LGVDYNR
+469 LGVDYDR
-476 EKIAVEDIVGL
+476 GIIAVEDIVGL
-487 RIKAVSNDDF
+487 RIKAISNNDF
-497 YVKNGMRFSPKT
+497 YAKDGMRFSPKS
-509 SMSDLIELY
+509 SMSDLMELY

-542 LDEGL
+542 LNEGL
-547 AYSDRLAR
+547 AYSDRLAK

-567 KAQKEL
+567 KAQKEF

-642 DYLDVWNEGKSDED
+642 EYLDAWNEGKSDEET
-656 RVIYID
+656 VIYID
-662 LASTITGLLD
+662 LASTITRLLD

-680 VLLSFAM
+680 VLLAFAL

-714 LRALGARKIDVAR
+714 LRALGARKIDVTR

-735 IGAFSGIL
+735 IGTFSGIL
-743 GIFIASLLILPV
+743 GIFIASLLILPM

-767 VAYLNPLFALGL
+767 VAYLNPLIALGL

>member
-1 MNLSNIISSITQL
+1 
-14 ILISEGDTQMLQ
+14 MLQ
-26 LEKVSRIYETGEL
+26 LEKVSKTYETGEL

-79 CDHGDLVINGKST
+79 CDHGDLIINGKST

-134 GVPSLERKKRAM
+134 GVPSIERKKRAM

-241 ASDSRVANESDP
+241 ASDNRVANESDP
-253 HSELQIKKTRMDF
+253 HSELQIKKTRMGF

-339 QRFESEMRLSD
+339 QRLESEMGLSD
-350 AEELFI
+350 DEELFI

-443 SFPRKPTDLVM
+443 SFPREPTDLVM

-487 RIKAVSNDDF
+487 RIKAVNNDDF
-497 YVKNGMRFSPKT
+497 YVKKGMRFSPKT
-509 SMSDLIELY
+509 SMSDLMELY
-518 YGEVGILLEISG
+518 YGEVGIPLEISG

-535 EQIKFSV
+535 EHIMFSV

-547 AYSDRLAR
+547 AYSDRLAQ

-642 DYLDVWNEGKSDED
+642 DYLDAWNEGKSDED

-735 IGAFSGIL
+735 IGAFSGIF
-743 GIFIASLLILPV
+743 GVFIASLLILPV

-779 AGASVILTI
+779 AAASVILTI

>member
-1 MNLSNIISSITQL
+1 
-14 ILISEGDTQMLQ
+14 MLQ
-26 LEKVSRIYETGEL
+26 LEKVSKIYETGEFV
-39 KQTAL
+39 QTAL

-79 CDHGDLVINGKST
+79 CYHGDLVINGKSA
-92 EKFTDWELDAYRNK
+92 EEFTDWELDAYRNK

-134 GVPSLERKKRAM
+134 GVHPLERNKKAM
-146 NLLKRVGLSDQAH
+146 NLLEEVGLSDQAN
-159 KRPCQLSNGQMQRV
+159 KKPNQLSNGQMQRV

-181 NPDIILADE
+181 NPDIVLADE

-208 EMAENKL
+208 EMAVNKL

-226 KKFADRVI
+226 KRFADRVI
-234 ILRDGSI
+234 ILRDGYI
-241 ASDSRVANESDP
+241 ASDNRVVNEPDP
-253 HSELQIKKTRMDF
+253 RSELQIKKTRMSY

-305 SGFGKQLADFEA
+305 SGFGRQLADFES

-326 VSQTTVDIDSQNY
+326 VSQTTVDIDSRNF
-339 QRFESEMRLSD
+339 QRFESEMSLSD

-356 YPYDPSDEIL
+356 YPYDTSDEVL
-366 IHNNDLSDEYL
+366 IHNNNLSDEYL
-377 EYVESID
+377 EYVESIN

-411 IDQTQ
+411 IDQTH

-423 ENLDPESPGY
+423 ENLDSESPGY

-443 SFPRKPTDLVM
+443 SFPKKPTDLVM
-454 IVKQDNRVSKGVLQA
+454 IVKQDNRVSKGILQA
-469 LGVDYNR
+469 LGVDYDR
-476 EKIAVEDIVGL
+476 GIIAVEDIVGL
-487 RIKAVSNDDF
+487 KIKAISNNDF
-497 YVKNGMRFSPKT
+497 YVKDGMRFSPKS
-509 SMSDLIELY
+509 SMSDLMELY

-542 LDEGL
+542 LNEGL
-547 AYSDRLAR
+547 AYSDSLAK

-567 KAQKEL
+567 KAQKEF

-608 PVTKRNTLQKLGAF
+608 PVTKRSTLQKLGAF

-642 DYLDVWNEGKSDED
+642 EYLDAWNEGKSDEET
-656 RVIYID
+656 VIYID
-662 LASTITGLLD
+662 LASTITRLLD

-680 VLLSFAM
+680 VLLAFAL

-699 ITYISVTERTKEIGI
+699 ITYISVTERTKKIGI
-714 LRALGARKIDVAR
+714 LRALGARKIDVTR

-735 IGAFSGIL
+735 IGTFSGIL
-743 GIFIASLLILPV
+743 GIFIASLLILPM

-767 VAYLNPLFALGL
+767 VAYLNPLIALGL

>member
-1 MNLSNIISSITQL
+1 L
-14 ILISEGDTQMLQ
+14 ILISEGDAQMLQ
-26 LEKVSRIYETGEL
+26 LEKVSKIYETGEFV
-39 KQTAL
+39 QTAL

-79 CDHGDLVINGKST
+79 CYHGDLVINGKSA
-92 EKFTDWELDAYRNK
+92 EEFTDWELDAYRNK

-134 GVPSLERKKRAM
+134 GVHPLERNKKAM
-146 NLLKRVGLSDQAH
+146 NLLEGVGLSDQAN
-159 KRPCQLSNGQMQRV
+159 KKPNQLSNGQMQRV

-181 NPDIILADE
+181 NPDIVLADE

-208 EMAENKL
+208 EMAVNKL

-226 KKFADRVI
+226 KRFADRVI
-234 ILRDGSI
+234 ILRDGYI
-241 ASDSRVANESDP
+241 ASDNRVVNEPDP
-253 HSELQIKKTRMDF
+253 RSELEIKKTRMSY

-305 SGFGKQLADFEA
+305 SGFGRQLADFES

-326 VSQTTVDIDSQNY
+326 VSQTTVDIDSRNF
-339 QRFESEMRLSD
+339 QRFESEMSLSD

-356 YPYDPSDEIL
+356 YPYDTSDEVL
-366 IHNNDLSDEYL
+366 IHNNNLSDEYL
-377 EYVESID
+377 EYVESIN

-411 IDQTQ
+411 IDQTH

-423 ENLDPESPGY
+423 ENLDSESPGY

-443 SFPRKPTDLVM
+443 SFPKKPTDLVM
-454 IVKQDNRVSKGVLQA
+454 IVKQDNRVSKGILQA
-469 LGVDYNR
+469 LGVDYDR
-476 EKIAVEDIVGL
+476 GIIAVEDIVGL
-487 RIKAVSNDDF
+487 KIKAISNNDF
-497 YVKNGMRFSPKT
+497 YVKDGMRFSPKS
-509 SMSDLIELY
+509 SMSDLMELY

-542 LDEGL
+542 LNEGL
-547 AYSDRLAR
+547 AYSDRLAK

-567 KAQKEL
+567 KAQKEF

-642 DYLDVWNEGKSDED
+642 EYLDAWNEGKSDEET
-656 RVIYID
+656 VIYID
-662 LASTITGLLD
+662 LASTITRLLD

-680 VLLSFAM
+680 VLLAFAL

-714 LRALGARKIDVAR
+714 LRALGARKIDVTR

-735 IGAFSGIL
+735 IGTFSGIL
-743 GIFIASLLILPV
+743 GIFIASLLILPM

-767 VAYLNPLFALGL
+767 VAYLNPLIALGL